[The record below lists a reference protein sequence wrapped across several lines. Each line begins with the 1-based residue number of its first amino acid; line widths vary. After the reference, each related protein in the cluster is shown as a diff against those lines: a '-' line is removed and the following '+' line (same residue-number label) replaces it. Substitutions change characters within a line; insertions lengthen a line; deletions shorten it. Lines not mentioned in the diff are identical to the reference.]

1 MGVCQFL
8 VHLCLAFGISAVV
21 LPAHQNV
28 LSIQDEPVKQ
38 YRIPTVKESAV
49 LARRILRLENI
60 GTLSTTFPDS
70 TQDTRRPKSVKGKPF
85 GLMDYFADCESE
97 GNPTILAMPIA
108 SNFRNVNDGSNM
120 TISLRYHPQVDH
132 PYSAAEMPRF
142 ALIGYLEAVRTSPI
156 GAAKLVACF
165 AKAHPDSVL
174 WMPGNQIHTSY
185 WSRLVVQEIYWL
197 GGFGDRAYIGW
208 IPLETFRNVTE
219 EEIANVRL
227 PGEKEG

>member
-1 MGVCQFL
+1 MGLSQFL
-8 VHLCLAFGISAVV
+8 VNLCLASSISAAV
-21 LPAHQNV
+21 LPSVQNV
-28 LSIQDEPVKQ
+28 LSIIDEPEPQ
-38 YRIPTVKESAV
+38 YQIPTVQESAI

-60 GTLSTTFPDS
+60 GTISTTFPDR
-70 TQDTRRPKSVKGKPF
+70 THDTRRPESVNGKPF
-85 GLMDYFADCESE
+85 GLIDYFADCESE
-97 GNPTILAMPIA
+97 GNPTLLAMPIA

-120 TISLRYHPQVDH
+120 TMSLQWHPPVDH

-142 ALIGYLEAVRTSPI
+142 ALVGYLEAVRTSPI

-165 AKAHPDSVL
+165 AKSHPDSVV
-174 WMPGNQIHTSY
+174 WMPGNPIHTSY

-227 PGEKEG
+227 PGEKED